1 MGRLV
6 QNRKETKNENINS
19 NFNATLPD
27 KFVDNKWIEI
37 YSGAYL
43 VAVEGKAAASGLNT
57 S

>member
-6 QNRKETKNENINS
+6 QNRKETKNENVNS